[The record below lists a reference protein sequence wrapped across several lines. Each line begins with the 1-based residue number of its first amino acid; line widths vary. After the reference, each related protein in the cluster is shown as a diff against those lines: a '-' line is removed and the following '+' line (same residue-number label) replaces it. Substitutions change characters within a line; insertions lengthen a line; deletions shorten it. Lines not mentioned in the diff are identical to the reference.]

1 MQRPKLRSLAMFV
14 APVLVGGAT
23 GDALLTRMNDAH
35 PALTA
40 ALARTADA
48 PPAPSQPV
56 GRLVLVVI
64 DGVGE
69 PYFDREIREGTLRPV
84 TWSQAID
91 TGTPSL
97 SRPSY
102 HTLFTGV
109 AQDLAGV
116 GNNRY
121 ADRARAD
128 TVMNRVRDAGGTV
141 AWALETVDWMHGLA
155 GLPHEPYLRQYATH
169 DLDAIAALAAAHTLT
184 VVHWVTTDEVAHNH
198 GARSAR
204 YDREVRTCL
213 TRASRLYDRLAAAL
227 GPSAFTMLVG
237 ADHGHV
243 ARGGHGGPDPDVV
256 HTRWV
261 RLGGPPSVAPPLARQ
276 PETVLAATFT
286 DALALAPPR
295 DATGCPLPLAGVT
308 SRADCGAIT
317 RRRDALT
324 RALADARSQANLRSA
339 LRLALF
345 VIALVFSAVRIP
357 NEMVRLR
364 TIRALTALGAVLAGA
379 SASYALLG
387 PGFTL
392 SAIRT
397 QRAFLVHATLAAMAG
412 ALVAWIVAQR
422 LTRARPDDT
431 ALATTAVP
439 LGALCY
445 VAGSSGEALLGDV
458 GRLMVPA
465 VGLFPGAA
473 CAAIALGSLLA
484 RRAPAR

>member
-1 MQRPKLRSLAMFV
+1 MFV

-35 PALTA
+35 PTLVA
-40 ALARTADA
+40 ALARAADA
-48 PPAPSQPV
+48 PPAPARPV

-69 PYFDREIREGTLRPV
+69 PYFDREIRAGTLRPV
-84 TWSQAID
+84 TWSQPVD

-121 ADRARAD
+121 AGRARAD

-169 DLDAIAALAAAHTLT
+169 DLDAVAALAASHTLT

-213 TRASRLYDRLAAAL
+213 TRASQLHDRLAAAL
-227 GPSAFTMLVG
+227 GPAGFTLLVG

-286 DALALAPPR
+286 DALGLPPPR
-295 DATGCPLPLAGVT
+295 AATGCPLPLAGVT
-308 SRADCGAIT
+308 SRADCAAIT
-317 RRRDALT
+317 RRRETLD
-324 RALADARSQANLRSA
+324 RALAEVRSGANHRAA
-339 LRLALF
+339 LRLTLF
-345 VIALVFSAVRIP
+345 TIAIVLCAIRLP
-357 NEMVRLR
+357 NEIVRSR

-379 SASYALLG
+379 AASYALLG
-387 PGFTL
+387 PGLTL

-397 QRAFLVHATLAAMAG
+397 QRAFLVHATLSTMVG
-412 ALVAWIVAQR
+412 ALVAWIVAHR
-422 LTRARPDDT
+422 ITRARTSDT
-431 ALATTAVP
+431 ALATVTVP
-439 LGALCY
+439 LAALCY
-445 VAGSSGEALLGDV
+445 VGGSSGEAMLGDV
-458 GRLMVPA
+458 GRLMAPA
-465 VGLFPGAA
+465 LGLLPGAA
-473 CAAIALGSLLA
+473 CAAIALGSLAA
-484 RRAPAR
+484 RRPR